1 MSNAVIIGT
10 DNKSPTY
17 NENARWQ
24 IWLMDDIYLGTI
36 GEGKFVPKVKDMV
49 YEISGR
55 VVTKYIVHAIDPVT
69 FIPTLQTEDISNQ
82 TDAFST
88 DDILY
93 GVGPGTQS
101 DTYRI
106 YLDKSVTPYRLSVD
120 RRLRVGGSSC
130 TQCKIFKGTNTSN
143 SGVVIS
149 GLYNQSGIL
158 QTENIPLEIVATQSI
173 NNSSIKVVGAAYTQ
187 FNLND
192 GEVVTA
198 VFYDDRGFVVS
209 KRQLLVENT
218 GFVRGTDAQKKY
230 VSGITL
236 ETPFLSTTN
245 NKLIQ
250 YPINV
255 PLNAMN
261 LMGVVHYSDGSSTR
275 LAVDGTKFSIF
286 GLEGYSATILGQ
298 KSPLVLK
305 YTLQA
310 NEEALNVHVG
320 TDTFISETYEIITVS
335 GNGNYAVKL
344 FVYPEWD
351 SVANQYRLKWFM
363 YDLDRS
369 NSFDVTQNVLINTN
383 KSVFNPLLYGTKQ
396 TLYVSLNLR
405 TVNGSYNNFNHVQ
418 VIDVVLNKPGSGRP
432 DIDNIANWLSTNVS
446 GSSVV
451 FGNLC
456 HSTYRREN
464 STEWIVRVAPELE
477 SQADWLDALYK
488 NTSPMFD
495 PNLEST
501 APVPTHFQ
509 VITNGTSFEFPISRW
524 NTELILNQVVTNN
537 SNIYI
542 KFIRRLPNKDLQLSA
557 AGTPIFQVDI
567 NGSFI

>member
-187 FNLND
+187 FDLND
-192 GEVVTA
+192 G
-198 VFYDDRGFVVS
+198 
-209 KRQLLVENT
+209 
-218 GFVRGTDAQKKY
+218 
-230 VSGITL
+230 
-236 ETPFLSTTN
+236 
-245 NKLIQ
+245 
-250 YPINV
+250 
-255 PLNAMN
+255 
-261 LMGVVHYSDGSSTR
+261 
-275 LAVDGTKFSIF
+275 
-286 GLEGYSATILGQ
+286 
-298 KSPLVLK
+298 
-305 YTLQA
+305 
-310 NEEALNVHVG
+310 
-320 TDTFISETYEIITVS
+320 
-335 GNGNYAVKL
+335 
-344 FVYPEWD
+344 
-351 SVANQYRLKWFM
+351 
-363 YDLDRS
+363 
-369 NSFDVTQNVLINTN
+369 
-383 KSVFNPLLYGTKQ
+383 
-396 TLYVSLNLR
+396 
-405 TVNGSYNNFNHVQ
+405 
-418 VIDVVLNKPGSGRP
+418 
-432 DIDNIANWLSTNVS
+432 
-446 GSSVV
+446 
-451 FGNLC
+451 
-456 HSTYRREN
+456 
-464 STEWIVRVAPELE
+464 
-477 SQADWLDALYK
+477 
-488 NTSPMFD
+488 
-495 PNLEST
+495 
-501 APVPTHFQ
+501 
-509 VITNGTSFEFPISRW
+509 
-524 NTELILNQVVTNN
+524 
-537 SNIYI
+537 
-542 KFIRRLPNKDLQLSA
+542 
-557 AGTPIFQVDI
+557 
-567 NGSFI
+567 